1 MQAGAGVLR
10 LAVPI
15 HRSGQSR
22 GVGRKALQ
30 QLLVLVI
37 PWLAQVIEGVG
48 AGGRF
53 RETLR

>member
-1 MQAGAGVLR
+1 MQAGAGILR

-53 RETLR
+53 RETPR